1 MSSCFFDA
9 LVRRLGGWG
18 EGAVI
23 PGALTL
29 CEGRVGWT
37 AGEHLVEV
45 CYFCNIPVVDCGCIS
60 EVYAPGEH
68 PPHIRDSPGISI

>member
-18 EGAVI
+18 EGAV
-23 PGALTL
+23 
-29 CEGRVGWT
+29 
-37 AGEHLVEV
+37 
-45 CYFCNIPVVDCGCIS
+45 IPVVDCGCIS